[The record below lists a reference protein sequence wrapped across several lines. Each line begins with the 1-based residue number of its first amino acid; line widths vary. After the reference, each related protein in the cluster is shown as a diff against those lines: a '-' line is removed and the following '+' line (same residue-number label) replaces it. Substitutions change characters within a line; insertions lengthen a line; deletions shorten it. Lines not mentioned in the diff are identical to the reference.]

1 MTQQTTPHGRP
12 LPAAIALGFIGTAFT
27 GLLLRE
33 LLLLYCGQEPA
44 LGLALAVPAAL
55 LLPGAALARRRA
67 ARHDPAD
74 MLGEILGVL
83 ALVMPVT
90 LLVLR
95 AARPLCG
102 IQEGAFPSILSI
114 FAAAGLAFALL
125 GLCLGFGLW
134 TVFATAA
141 RHPKW
146 SADKTTL
153 PLALTGFAA
162 AGALFVQFVVVPYL
176 TPLNACLDMAI
187 GCAAAG
193 LLCTIGTPGGR
204 HLETR
209 LSLLAVCC
217 VLALPIS
224 NLVDAK
230 SRQWEWGHAISLDFV
245 AVQGPQLSQLAD
257 GVGRHLG
264 LGAASLALALLLI
277 FVTARRQR
285 TPLPAQAAA
294 MAESA
299 SALVVLFG
307 YQMLGGSLYTHL
319 AVLIAAFMA
328 GETLGFFVAPHVTRR
343 MRQRSMAL
351 PLVGPILGLAGL
363 AAVFWMPTP
372 SASYAPL
379 APALALSLGAGG
391 LGGLSRA
398 AADAAPSPVATA
410 IGLVAVSVLML

>member
-1 MTQQTTPHGRP
+1 
-12 LPAAIALGFIGTAFT
+12 
-27 GLLLRE
+27 
-33 LLLLYCGQEPA
+33 
-44 LGLALAVPAAL
+44 
-55 LLPGAALARRRA
+55 
-67 ARHDPAD
+67 

-83 ALVMPVT
+83 ALAMPAT

-114 FAAAGLAFALL
+114 FTAAGFAFALL

-162 AGALFVQFVVVPYL
+162 AGAFFVQFVVVPYL
-176 TPLNACLDMAI
+176 TPVNASLDLAI

-193 LLCTIGTPGGR
+193 LLCAAGTPGGR
-204 HLETR
+204 RMETL
-209 LSLLAVCC
+209 LSLLALGG
-217 VLALPIS
+217 VLLLPIS
-224 NLVDAK
+224 NLLDAK
-230 SRQWEWGHAISLDFV
+230 SRQWEWGHTLSIDSFADK
-245 AVQGPQLSQLAD
+245 GPVVSQLAE

-264 LGAASLALALLLI
+264 LGTASLALALLLI

-285 TPLPAQAAA
+285 TPLATQAAA

-307 YQMLGGSLYTHL
+307 YPLLGGSLYAHL
-319 AVLIAAFMA
+319 GLLVAAFMA
-328 GETLGFFVAPHVTRR
+328 GETLGFFVAPRVTRR
-343 MRQRSMAL
+343 MRQRSPAL
-351 PLVGPILGLAGL
+351 ALMGPILGLAGL
-363 AAVFWMPTP
+363 AAVFWMPSP
-372 SASYAPL
+372 SASFAPL
-379 APALALSLGAGG
+379 APVLALSLGAGG

-398 AADAAPSPVATA
+398 TADAAPSPVATA
-410 IGLVAVSVLML
+410 IGFVAVSVLLL